1 MDAVTFWS
9 CSGSIA
15 YMQDVYFITTLLRVD
30 STPFLD
36 FLFSFQNYKP
46 VVLYQIIT
54 QLAG

>member
-1 MDAVTFWS
+1 MPWRFDLAQVQ
-9 CSGSIA
+9 IA